1 MNLANFPELGN
12 LHLRRGLSIA
22 GVDTSRVTNGATNTA
37 KSTAQITANEIAQ
50 AANAARTK
58 ADQISDRLQTLSED
72 IKLHLPAYYAVGLW
86 GYCQG
91 DHSTG
96 PFSNCSEPSTSF
108 SFDLLEIFGSA
119 SEEINEILPED
130 DNKVLAGYRKV
141 SRWTISAYVSGFTFT
156 LVAIIMQILLM
167 VFSKGRIFLIASSI
181 VRPTLVVFSYC
192 VLTVMKLASVFITGA
207 SVSATVI
214 YGLITGSIQSVL
226 QPLGAHA
233 SLGAQTITATWLAAV
248 FSIISLL
255 MWLIEMCCCCF

>member
-1 MNLANFPELGN
+1 MLWHTLRLQWRFCPLALSTAGLICLAIVFAGCTSPSSPADLYLMKVNLANFPELGN

-91 DHSTG
+91 NHSTG
-96 PFSNCSEPSTSF
+96 PFSNCSKPNTSF

-181 VRPTLVVFSYC
+181 CDSDIRVDN
-192 VLTVMKLASVFITGA
+192 
-207 SVSATVI
+207 
-214 YGLITGSIQSVL
+214 
-226 QPLGAHA
+226 
-233 SLGAQTITATWLAAV
+233 W
-248 FSIISLL
+248 
-255 MWLIEMCCCCF
+255 

>member
-1 MNLANFPELGN
+1 MKVNLANFPELGN

-181 VRPTLVVFSYC
+181 
-192 VLTVMKLASVFITGA
+192 LASVFITGA

-248 FSIISLL
+248 FSIISSL